1 VSPRIQAAQME
12 PREGERRIYTV
23 QEIAQAIDWAL
34 GDQFGF
40 VSVVGEISGLKRVPS
55 GHVYFDLKGEN
66 AKIKVSLF
74 KSRVRV
80 AHASLAD
87 GVQVQVDGKLE
98 FYATG
103 GSISLVAERVA
114 PVGLGALQARF
125 DALKRALEAEG
136 LFRPERKRPLPL
148 YPSRIGIV
156 TSPSGAAVRD
166 MLRILRHRAPYIRV
180 IVAPCAVQGAGAAFE
195 IAAAIALLNE
205 WGKVDVIIAGRGG
218 GSIEDLWAFNEEAV
232 VRAIVGSRIPVVS
245 AVGHETDITLADLAA
260 DVRAV
265 TPTHAAQLVAPSRED
280 VCATLDK
287 IAKHARDRLRRE
299 LREAQAHLAGIRNHH
314 ALREPGRM
322 IRDGRRR
329 VDDLSDALGRGLGGW
344 VQTRRRR
351 MDHLTGVLR
360 AHSPGRSLERSRE
373 RVDALR
379 DRVRRSTFAQV
390 ERDRAAL
397 SGAGRLL
404 ASYDHRGVLRR
415 GYALVWSPDRRLI
428 MRGGSLEPGADVSV
442 EFADAQAEAKITKVE
457 RKPGPMPEGGA
468 S

>member
-1 VSPRIQAAQME
+1 V
-12 PREGERRIYTV
+12 
-23 QEIAQAIDWAL
+23 
-34 GDQFGF
+34 
-40 VSVVGEISGLKRVPS
+40 
-55 GHVYFDLKGEN
+55 
-66 AKIKVSLF
+66 
-74 KSRVRV
+74 
-80 AHASLAD
+80 D
-87 GVQVQVDGKLE
+87 GVQVQVEGKLE
-98 FYATG
+98 YYATG
-103 GSISLVAERVA
+103 GSLALIADRVA

-136 LFRPERKRPLPL
+136 LFRQERKRPLPP

-166 MLRILRHRAPYIRV
+166 MLRILRQRAPYVRV
-180 IVAPCAVQGAGAAFE
+180 IVAPSAVQGAGAAFE

-205 WGKVDVIIAGRGG
+205 WGKADVIIAGRGG

-260 DVRAV
+260 DVRAA

-280 VCATLDK
+280 VCATLDR

-373 RVDALR
+373 RLEALR
-379 DRVRRSTFAQV
+379 HRVQRTALAQV

-397 SGAGRLL
+397 GGAGRLL

-428 MRGGSLEPGADVSV
+428 MRGGLLQPGADVSV
-442 EFADAQAEAKITKVE
+442 EFADAQAEAKVTRVE

-468 S
+468 T